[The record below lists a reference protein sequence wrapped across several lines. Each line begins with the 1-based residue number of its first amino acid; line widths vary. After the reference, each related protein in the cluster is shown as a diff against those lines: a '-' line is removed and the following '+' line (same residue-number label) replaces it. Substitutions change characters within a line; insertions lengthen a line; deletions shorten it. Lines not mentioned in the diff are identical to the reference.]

1 MLTATAPGNS
11 TLPRPCIMPAVQQPD
26 GATRKKAAEQDRG
39 RPGSDKP
46 GVCTGAEPRH
56 QLYE

>member
-1 MLTATAPGNS
+1 
-11 TLPRPCIMPAVQQPD
+11 MPAIQQPD
-26 GATRKKAAEQDRG
+26 GATRKKAPEQDRG